1 MFVAGSRPLRTHEG
15 RKGIPGCSSGRM
27 PRTITVP
34 PVTVVLIRPVLCRGI
49 RGNGN
54 RGQRR
59 PDHRSPDPDSGAIGV
74 FCGQHWI
81 ATDPAVTLPLPWTLK
96 VRKRALSGNH
106 RKSDTCQIRHAR
118 NRDPTGFI
126 EEPRTPIDF
135 DEQVVDRRKQ
145 MQWKRKLAGKRMA
158 PVTSDAN
165 AAIRCAIQHLKIGR
179 AAGKT
184 DLARACSLKRI
195 ATQNEKL
202 VPLHTKRIS

>member
-1 MFVAGSRPLRTHEG
+1 MVIVERQAVAFFMINTSLNLWFRERDAVSEHLLSATAADVL
-15 RKGIPGCSSGRM
+15 KGIGKAE
-27 PRTITVP
+27 
-34 PVTVVLIRPVLCRGI
+34 GI
-49 RGNGN
+49 MS
-54 RGQRR
+54 
-59 PDHRSPDPDSGAIGV
+59 HV
-74 FCGQHWI
+74 FNKETEK
-81 ATDPAVTLPLPWTLK
+81 ALRLPWALK

-106 RKSDTCQIRHAR
+106 RKSDTCQIRHTR

-195 ATQNEKL
+195 AAQNEKL